1 MPVTKTRSDTRR
13 GTTCGIRWTAKE
25 RTTPA
30 RSWWEV
36 ELEGPEGTIRRRRR
50 FSSGHRTPVHSVASI
65 DELQILCLRYH
76 LQLKE
81 QDDAIPVR
89 QTSCSDVHDLMRK
102 RRVGPYR
109 HEARPS
115 DIQTEQHPDGTLHHS
130 LR

>member
-1 MPVTKTRSDTRR
+1 MPATKTRSDTRR

-76 LQLKE
+76 LRLKE
-81 QDDAIPVR
+81 QDDPLAVR
-89 QTSCSDVHDLMRK
+89 TEHASDVHDLLRK
-102 RRVGPYR
+102 HRGGPYQ

-115 DIQTEQHPDGTLHHS
+115 DIQSERHADGTMHHS